1 MREEIQRLQAK
12 HFRQGK
18 ALTLV
23 LLLFGMAVT
32 VLYFFTDALD
42 GHAWILP
49 FAVARIPFLDWFD
62 PIWVFLP
69 LAALPL
75 AGWMALHLGKLWGR
89 ECIIAAMAVYLA
101 LNLIFTPFYLLIVST
116 SWNIDFVGQVFF
128 HSLCGTVY
136 PILVLIAL
144 HRWNP
149 RRK

>member
-1 MREEIQRLQAK
+1 MTEYTQKVLAK
-12 HFRQGK
+12 QFRQGK
-18 ALTLV
+18 RLTLI
-23 LLLFGMAVT
+23 LLLYGMAVT
-32 VLYFFTDALD
+32 VLAFFTHVMEAVPWL
-42 GHAWILP
+42 LP
-49 FAVARIPFLDWFD
+49 FAISSIPFDRWFD
-62 PIWVFLP
+62 PVYIFLP
-69 LAALPL
+69 LAIIPL